1 MPVPKEKKSR
11 SKRDMRR
18 AWHDRIK
25 NIPNSVACPRC
36 SELKRPHRVCAHCGY
51 YRDRE
56 IFAPR
61 EEAATATPS
70 TTKR

>member
-18 AWHDRIK
+18 AWHDRMD
-25 NIPNSVACPRC
+25 PPTTVECPRC
-36 SELKRPHRVCAHCGY
+36 HETKQPHRVCPHCGY

-56 IFAPR
+56 VFPPTEEETAP
-61 EEAATATPS
+61 AAR
-70 TTKR
+70 KK